1 MCSRNR
7 FLKRRV
13 SFSPCPLDRAHR
25 DAVLLERV
33 RALGFTDQRRG
44 KVAVLVEN
52 HEALPLDGLD
62 PFGLHI
68 RFIGFVF
75 RFERIHFVRFERCAR
90 IAFDAANAFAARQVA
105 AEARGEYFGADYL
118 VVDLDHGNVSIIPAG
133 RPGDW
138 KKRYEF
144 MPQGVWP

>member
-1 MCSRNR
+1 MARNR
-7 FLKRRV
+7 FDERRFARV
-13 SFSPCPLDRAHR
+13 VCPFDRTES
-25 DAVLLERV
+25 DAVLFERIG
-33 RALGFTDQRRG
+33 ALRFSDQRRG
-44 KVAVLVEN
+44 VVAVFVDH
-52 HEALPLDGLD
+52 HEALPFDGLD
-62 PFGLHI
+62 TFGLHI

>member
-1 MCSRNR
+1 MARNR
-7 FLKRRV
+7 LPERRAP
-13 SFSPCPLDRAHR
+13 FPPCPLDRAHR

-33 RALGFTDQRRG
+33 CALGFADQRCG

-68 RFIGFVF
+68 RSVRFPLVF
-75 RFERIHFVRFERCAR
+75 EHFYLVDFERSSGVAL
-90 IAFDAANAFAARQVA
+90 DAADALAVRQVA
-105 AEARGEYFGADYL
+105 AETLGQQLGADDL

-144 MPQGVWP
+144 MPQGVWS